1 MEDIS
6 SMSAAEMFA
15 RRDAA
20 ENEVAS
26 LIGKL
31 VFSYSRLVTGLH
43 LCVAWHNDGKK
54 LDSYRTKAEDFAAAD
69 LIKKI
74 EEQAKSKHG
83 VESDCFK
90 SYESWAIRAN
100 AIRELR
106 NIIMHSRWDIEPY
119 GRHAIAISTP
129 VLVEPIKEFTFTV
142 DQLRLA
148 CSECE
153 SLNRELN
160 KLRKDCPL

>member
-1 MEDIS
+1 MEEIC
-6 SMSAAEMFA
+6 SMSATEMLA

-26 LIGKL
+26 LIGNL
-31 VFSYSRLVTGLH
+31 VFSYSRLVTSLH
-43 LCVAWHNDGKK
+43 LCVAWHNDGKE
-54 LDSYRTKAEDFAAAD
+54 LDRYKTKAEDLAAAD

-74 EEQAKSKHG
+74 EAQSKSKHG
-83 VESDCFK
+83 DKSDCFK

-106 NIIMHSRWDIEPY
+106 NIIMHSRWSIEPY

-129 VLVEPIKEFTFTV
+129 ILVEPIKELTFTAN
-142 DQLRLA
+142 QLRLA
-148 CSECE
+148 CSECD